1 MDRQAL
7 RRELHGLVDAALDK
21 AIDAVEAAP
30 DGAWIAG
37 SEWAVRGAFQDLLRE
52 SFQRIVQA
60 RLDADP
66 DAAAAS
72 FSPGARAG
80 KDRAVQGRAARRRA
94 QRGR

>member
-7 RRELHGLVDAALDK
+7 RRELQAKVDEALDK

-37 SEWAVRGAFQDLLRE
+37 SEWAVRGVFQDLMRE

-60 RLDADP
+60 RIDADP
-66 DAAAAS
+66 DAAAGS
-72 FSPGARAG
+72 FSPGGRG
-80 KDRAVQGRAARRRA
+80 GEGRAVQGRAARRRA